1 MKIIKYAIAILFVA
15 LIVLMAFA
23 TYMEQRHGTAFV
35 AQHIYHTLWFCA
47 LWGILTTLAIIY
59 IINRKLN
66 RRLPIFMLHGAF
78 VVILIGSA
86 ITYFTGKEG
95 KIHLREGVAENT
107 FLEQA
112 SGQMLPLP
120 FSLTLKSFQITCYP
134 GTDTPSDFVSTVT
147 CQSPNDSKVV
157 NAEISMNNIL
167 RHHGYRFYQDGFDPD
182 HKGTTLSVNH
192 DPWGTAIT
200 YIGYLLLALSMTLT
214 LISRKESFRRLLSSP
229 ALRRG
234 SVLFVLAAPMLT
246 AHAEEVPTINAEK
259 AKIVARYQV
268 VYNSRVVPLNTVA
281 TDFLQKIYGRHS
293 YKGLSAEQVLYGW
306 IARPDAWKSQRF
318 IQIKHEALR
327 QRLGITGE
335 YAAMEELF
343 DANGKYKLMPMVHE
357 EQKKD
362 AMGKAIKELDEKA
375 GLILMLT
382 SNTLFT
388 PLAPTSPRLSDT
400 RVEAEIIYNKI
411 PATKILFI
419 VNLVMGFLTFILLM
433 ANTSIGRWR
442 RARHMAHVAS
452 VAVFGASFAFALLTY
467 ALRWYVG
474 GRVPLSNGYETM
486 LLMALLL
493 MAITLAIHR
502 RFPYLLPFGFLLSGF
517 TLLVSH
523 LGSMNP
529 QITPLMPVLH
539 SPLLSIHVS
548 VIMTAYALLALMAMQ
563 GAFALWLM
571 RDKTPRRRRALIDQ
585 VTTLNRVM
593 LFPSVFLL
601 AVGIFLG
608 AVWANVSWGKYWSW
622 DPKETWALITLMT
635 YAVPLHRQS
644 LPLARRD
651 KQFNIYITCA
661 FLCVLMTFFGVNYFL
676 GGMHA
681 YA

>member
-1 MKIIKYAIAILFVA
+1 MKIIKYAIATLFVA

-23 TYMEQRHGTAFV
+23 TYMEQQHGTAFV

-47 LWGILTTLAIIY
+47 LWGMLTLLSVIY

-78 VVILIGSA
+78 IIILIGSV
-86 ITYFTGKEG
+86 ITFFTGKEG
-95 KIHLREGVAENT
+95 KIHLRVGAAENT
-107 FLEQA
+107 YLEQPTK
-112 SGQMLPLP
+112 QMLQLP
-120 FSLTLKSFQITCYP
+120 FSLTLKSFQIKYYP
-134 GTDTPSDFVSTVT
+134 GTDAPSDFVSTVS
-147 CQSPNDSKVV
+147 CQSPNDSKIV
-157 NAEISMNNIL
+157 NAKISMNNIL
-167 RHHGYRFYQDGFDPD
+167 RLHGYRFYQEGFDPD

-192 DPWGTAIT
+192 DPWGTAVT
-200 YIGYLLLALSMTLT
+200 YTGYLMLTLSMILT
-214 LISRKESFRRLLSSP
+214 LISRKETFRRLLASP
-229 ALRRG
+229 TLRRG
-234 SVLFVLAAPMLT
+234 ALLFVLAMPMLT
-246 AHAEEVPTINAEK
+246 AHAADIPTINAEK
-259 AKIVARYQV
+259 AKKVARYQV
-268 VYNSRVVPLNTVA
+268 VYNDRVTPLNTVA
-281 TDFLQKIYGRHS
+281 IDFLQKIYGRHS

-306 IARPDAWKSQRF
+306 IARPEVWKSQHF
-318 IQIKHEALR
+318 IQIKHAPLR
-327 QRLGITGE
+327 KRLGIKNK

-343 DANGKYKLMPMVHE
+343 SADGKYKLMPMVHE
-357 EQKKD
+357 EQKHD
-362 AMGKAIKELDEKA
+362 AMGKAIRELDEKA

-388 PLAPTSPRLSDT
+388 PIAPSSPHLSDA
-400 RVEAEIIYNKI
+400 RVEAEIVYNKI

-419 VNLVMGFLTFILLM
+419 VNLAMGFFSFFLFM
-433 ANTSIGRWR
+433 ANISFERWQ
-442 RARHMAHVAS
+442 RARRIAQVAS
-452 VAVFGASFAFALLTY
+452 VGVFGASFTFALLVY

-486 LLMALLL
+486 LLMAILL
-493 MAITLAIHR
+493 MAITLTMHR

-548 VIMTAYALLALMAMQ
+548 VIMAAYALLALMAIQ

-571 RDKTPRRRRALIDQ
+571 RDKSSEQRCALIDQ

-593 LFPSVFLL
+593 LYPSVFLL
-601 AVGIFLG
+601 AIGIFLG
-608 AVWANVSWGKYWSW
+608 AVWANVSWGRYWSW
-622 DPKETWALITLMT
+622 DPKETWALITLMA

-644 LPLARRD
+644 LAFARHN
-651 KQFNIYITCA
+651 KHFNIYITCA